1 MNLQTSF
8 RRKLLLLALLP
19 LALAEIVT
27 IYAVMRTVER
37 DVNARANESLQIG
50 ADVIGEYLGGR
61 GQQLHTSVQ
70 VLASD
75 FGLKEA
81 AATSD
86 AATIRSVLENHSL
99 RVDADIAALLDLQG
113 RLIASTDRS
122 LQSGQ
127 KVLGGVIDDYGRD
140 ADIQSTKFIGDVAY
154 QVFAVP
160 LRAPVPIAWVV
171 LGFRLD
177 INVVEQIAA
186 LTGLEVALVA
196 ERNDPQLLAS
206 STTVRETASIP
217 GDLLPDPGESP
228 VYVIEGA
235 GTDYLASATPF
246 LAGVAND
253 AKVDVVI
260 LRSITDAMAPYV
272 EARRGLIAFGV
283 LLLAVVALCAVWL
296 SGSIAQPL
304 NTLTEAVRSMMSGDY
319 TVNVRIES
327 KDEVGELASSFN
339 AMTAAIAEREE
350 RISHQALHHRLT
362 DLPNYNYLTEQLTEL
377 IGGAAESGNK
387 VLVLSIRL
395 ARIGA
400 ISSTLGHSASDEVI
414 RLAARA
420 LRANLESAEILGH
433 VSAEEFALLIPGGE
447 VDSALECAEKLR
459 GILASGVSL
468 GRVNIHLQSTFGVAA
483 YPEHGTRASE
493 ILRKASIA
501 RSEAETTDEQIG
513 FYQPGRENFHVRQLR
528 IVNDL
533 RSAFRRNQVQ
543 VWYQPKVSLPSGA
556 PCGAEALVRWEHH
569 EYGWLSPDEF
579 IPAAE
584 EAGTIVHLTRYV
596 LGDAIARCR
605 EWHDAGYPMHVS
617 VNISA
622 RDLCDD
628 YLPYYV
634 LQLLKEQDLKPNQL
648 TLEVTEN
655 SVMQQLGRAM
665 TVLECL
671 RDVGVRISMDDFGTG
686 QSSLAQ
692 LRNIPLHELKI
703 DKSFVMALPD
713 SAQDGSIVRTT
724 LELAHSLGLEV
735 VAEGVENEETLRF
748 LSGSGCEQ
756 AQGFFLSKPIPPRKF
771 LAWLRAFEPV
781 SCPDRRGELRPFRR
795 EA

>member
-1 MNLQTSF
+1 MNLRTSF
-8 RRKLLLLALLP
+8 RRKLLMLALVP

-27 IYAVMRTVER
+27 IFAVMRTVER
-37 DVNARANESLQIG
+37 DVNARANESLRIG
-50 ADVIGEYLGGR
+50 ADVIGEYLDGR
-61 GQQLHTSVQ
+61 GEQLHTSVQ

-81 AATSD
+81 AATND
-86 AATIRSVLENHSL
+86 ADTIRSVLENHSL
-99 RVDADIAALLDLQG
+99 RVDADIAALLDLEG
-113 RLIASTDRS
+113 RLIASTNPS
-122 LQSGQ
+122 LASGQ
-127 KVLGGVIDDYGRD
+127 QILGDVIDDYGRD
-140 ADIQSTKFIGDVAY
+140 TDIQSTKFIGDVGY
-154 QVFAVP
+154 HVFAVP

-177 INVVEQIAA
+177 INVVEQMAV
-186 LTGLEVALVA
+186 LTGLDVAMVA
-196 ERNDPQLLAS
+196 ERDGVQLLAS
-206 STTVRETASIP
+206 STAVRETAAKP
-217 GDLLPDPGESP
+217 GNLLPGAADDP
-228 VYVIEGA
+228 VYVIEGSN
-235 GTDYLASATPF
+235 TDYLATATPF
-246 LAGVAND
+246 IAGVANGAD
-253 AKVDVVI
+253 VEVVI
-260 LRSITDAMAPYV
+260 MRSLTDAMAPYV
-272 EARRGLIAFGV
+272 EARRGLIVFGV
-283 LLLAVVALCAVWL
+283 FLLGVVALCAVWL
-296 SGSIAQPL
+296 SGSIARPL
-304 NTLTEAVRSMMSGDY
+304 NVLTEAVRSMMSGDY
-319 TVNVRIES
+319 SVKVQVSSN
-327 KDEVGELASSFN
+327 DEVGELASSFN

-362 DLPNYNYLTEQLTEL
+362 DLPNYNFLTEQLTEL
-377 IGGAAESGNK
+377 IGAAAESGAK
-387 VLVLSIRL
+387 VFVLSIRL
-395 ARIGA
+395 SRIGA

-420 LRANLESAEILGH
+420 LRANLEPSEILGH
-433 VSAEEFALLIPGGE
+433 IGAEEFALLIPGGE
-447 VDSALECAEKLR
+447 TDSALECAEKLR
-459 GILASGVSL
+459 GILASGVTL
-468 GRVNIHLQSTFGVAA
+468 GRVNIHLQSTFGVAS

-501 RSEAETTDEQIG
+501 RSEAETTDEQVG
-513 FYQPGRENFHVRQLR
+513 FYQSGRENYHVRQLR

-543 VWYQPKVSLPSGA
+543 VWYQPKISLPSGA

-584 EAGTIVHLTRYV
+584 EAGTIVHLTRFV

-605 EWHDAGYPMHVS
+605 EWHDAGHAMHVS

-634 LQLLKEQDLKPNQL
+634 LQLLKEQDLRPNQL

-692 LRNIPLHELKI
+692 LRNIPMHELKI
-703 DKSFVMALPD
+703 DKSFVMTLPD
-713 SAQDGSIVRTT
+713 SPQDESIVRTT

-748 LSGSGCEQ
+748 LSSSGCEQ
-756 AQGFFLSKPIPPRKF
+756 AQGFFLSKPIPPKKF
-771 LAWLRAFEPV
+771 LAWLRTFEPV
-781 SCPDRRGELRPFRR
+781 AYPDRRGALRPIRK